1 MSLMQSVL
9 FVAAFYL
16 MFTIIGA
23 RTMAIRGDFML
34 YLLSGIF
41 MYLVHIQALQA
52 VMGSENSTSPMMQH
66 APMNTLVAILSSA
79 ISVLYIKTISLL
91 VILFVLHTLFQPIEM
106 YDWSGAMMMYLL
118 AWGSG
123 CAIGLILMAFKPWAP
138 DVVTIIQL
146 VYVRA
151 NMIASGKMFVANTL
165 PGFMLAMFDWNPLF
179 HIIDQTRGFVFVNYV
194 PHYSNWQYPLYAT
207 LGLIM
212 IGMMGNSS
220 RASAH
225 RCQLGCAPLGGVS
238 HHPKRQVD
246 PPAPAAASSCPRG
259 CGRSRGRPAA
269 PHPTAPRHRRISARP
284 IASCHREWCR
294 RPGTAPRRRARSTRR
309 AW

>member
-1 MSLMQSVL
+1 M
-9 FVAAFYL
+9 
-16 MFTIIGA
+16 GA

-41 MYLVHIQALQA
+41 LYLVHIQALTS
-52 VMGSENSTSPMMQH
+52 VMNSENSTSPMMQH

-79 ISVLYIKTISLL
+79 LSILYVKTISIL

-106 YDWSGAMMMYLL
+106 DDWSGAMLMYLL

-138 DVVTIIQL
+138 DVVSIIQL

-179 HIIDQTRGFVFVNYV
+179 PHHRPDAGLRLRQLFPALFELAVSALCNLRADHDRHDGRVF
-194 PHYSNWQYPLYAT
+194 HA
-207 LGLIM
+207 
-212 IGMMGNSS
+212 
-220 RASAH
+220 ASA
-225 RCQLGCAPLGGVS
+225 L
-238 HHPKRQVD
+238 
-246 PPAPAAASSCPRG
+246 
-259 CGRSRGRPAA
+259 RPAGTRA
-269 PHPTAPRHRRISARP
+269 AEPAVSPPRE
-284 IASCHREWCR
+284 AS
-294 RPGTAPRRRARSTRR
+294 G
-309 AW
+309 

>member
-1 MSLMQSVL
+1 MSLFQSVL

-16 MFTIIGA
+16 MFTVIGA
-23 RTMAIRGDFML
+23 RTAIRGDFML

-52 VMGSENSTSPMMQH
+52 GDGIGKLDLPDDAARADEH
-66 APMNTLVAILSSA
+66 AGRDPVLGDLD
-79 ISVLYIKTISLL
+79 VLYVKTITLL
-91 VILFVLHTLFQPIEM
+91 VILFVLHTVIHPIEI

-123 CAIGLILMAFKPWAP
+123 CAIGLILMALKPWAP

-165 PGFMLAMFDWNPLF
+165 PGFMLALFDWNPLF
-179 HIIDQTRGFVFVNYV
+179 HIIDQIRGFVFVNYV

-207 LGLIM
+207 L
-212 IGMMGNSS
+212 
-220 RASAH
+220 R
-225 RCQLGCAPLGGVS
+225 
-238 HHPKRQVD
+238 
-246 PPAPAAASSCPRG
+246 
-259 CGRSRGRPAA
+259 
-269 PHPTAPRHRRISARP
+269 
-284 IASCHREWCR
+284 
-294 RPGTAPRRRARSTRR
+294 
-309 AW
+309 

>member
-1 MSLMQSVL
+1 MFETARRTSTGSLLFNLLGVTYHASVRKVRKNHGNAILAIGMSLLQSVL

-16 MFTIIGA
+16 MFTVLGA

-91 VILFVLHTLFQPIEM
+91 VILFVLHTVIQPIEIH
-106 YDWSGAMMMYLL
+106 DWSGALMMYLL

-138 DVVTIIQL
+138 DIVSIVQM

-179 HIIDQTRGFVFVNYV
+179 HIIDQTRGFVFVNYF
-194 PHYSNWQYPLYAT
+194 PHYSNWEYPLYAT
-207 LGLIM
+207 LGLVM
-212 IGMMGNSS
+212 LGMMAEFFTRK
-220 RASAH
+220 RASMSWDA
-225 RCQLGCAPLGGVS
+225 
-238 HHPKRQVD
+238 
-246 PPAPAAASSCPRG
+246 
-259 CGRSRGRPAA
+259 
-269 PHPTAPRHRRISARP
+269 RR
-284 IASCHREWCR
+284 
-294 RPGTAPRRRARSTRR
+294 
-309 AW
+309 

>member
-1 MSLMQSVL
+1 MFESARRTSTGSLLFSFLAVTYHASVRKVRKTHNNAVVAIGMSLMQSVL

-34 YLLSGIF
+34 YLLTGIF

-52 VMGSENSTSPMMQH
+52 VMSAENSTSNMMQH

-79 ISVLYIKTISLL
+79 ISVLYVKTISLL
-91 VILFVLHTLFQPIEM
+91 VILFVLHTLFTPIEL
-106 YDWSGAMMMYLL
+106 YDWSSAMMMYLL
-118 AWGSG
+118 AWASG
-123 CAIGLILMAFKPWAP
+123 CAIGLILMAMKPWAP

-179 HIIDQTRGFVFVNYV
+179 HIIDQTRGYVFVNYV

-207 LGLIM
+207 LLLIL
-212 IGMMGNSS
+212 IGMMGEFYTRK
-220 RASAH
+220 RAS
-225 RCQLGCAPLGGVS
+225 VS
-238 HHPKRQVD
+238 WD
-246 PPAPAAASSCPRG
+246 A
-259 CGRSRGRPAA
+259 
-269 PHPTAPRHRRISARP
+269 RR
-284 IASCHREWCR
+284 
-294 RPGTAPRRRARSTRR
+294 
-309 AW
+309 

>member
-1 MSLMQSVL
+1 MARQTAPKNTGQGNTAPQDQEQRQMFETARRTSTGSLLLSLLGVTYHASVRKVRKTHGNALVAIGMSVFQSVL
-9 FVAAFYL
+9 FLAAFYL
-16 MFTIIGA
+16 IFTIMGA

-41 MYLVHIQALQA
+41 LYLVHIQALTS
-52 VMGSENSTSPMMQH
+52 VMNSENSTSPMMQH

-79 ISVLYIKTISLL
+79 LSILYVKTISIL

-106 YDWSGAMMMYLL
+106 DDWSGAMLMYLL

-138 DVVTIIQL
+138 DVVSIIQL

-179 HIIDQTRGFVFVNYV
+179 HIIDQTRGFVFVNYF

-207 LGLIM
+207 FALIM
-212 IGMMGNSS
+212 IGMMGEFFTRK
-220 RASAH
+220 RASASWD
-225 RCQLGCAPLGGVS
+225 A
-238 HHPKRQVD
+238 
-246 PPAPAAASSCPRG
+246 
-259 CGRSRGRPAA
+259 
-269 PHPTAPRHRRISARP
+269 RR
-284 IASCHREWCR
+284 
-294 RPGTAPRRRARSTRR
+294 
-309 AW
+309 

>member
-1 MSLMQSVL
+1 MFETARRTSTGSLLFSLLGVTYHASVRKVRKTHNNAVIAIGMSLLQSVL

-34 YLLSGIF
+34 YLLSGDF
-41 MYLVHIQALQA
+41 HVSRSYPGAWA
-52 VMGSENSTSPMMQH
+52 VMASENSTSPMMQH

-79 ISVLYIKTISLL
+79 ISVLYIKTISIL
-91 VILFVLHTLFQPIEM
+91 VILFVLHTLIQPIEL

-207 LGLIM
+207 LFLIM
-212 IGMMGNSS
+212 IGMMGEFFTRK
-220 RASAH
+220 RASASWD
-225 RCQLGCAPLGGVS
+225 A
-238 HHPKRQVD
+238 
-246 PPAPAAASSCPRG
+246 
-259 CGRSRGRPAA
+259 
-269 PHPTAPRHRRISARP
+269 RR
-284 IASCHREWCR
+284 
-294 RPGTAPRRRARSTRR
+294 
-309 AW
+309 

>member
-1 MSLMQSVL
+1 MFETARRTSTGSLLFSLLGVTYHASVRKVRKTHNNAVIAIGMSLVSKRAVRGGL
-9 FVAAFYL
+9 LPDVHHHRRADHGDPRRFHAVSLVRHFHVSRSYP
-16 MFTIIGA
+16 GA
-23 RTMAIRGDFML
+23 W
-34 YLLSGIF
+34 
-41 MYLVHIQALQA
+41 A
-52 VMGSENSTSPMMQH
+52 VMASENSTSPMMQH

-79 ISVLYIKTISLL
+79 ISVLYIKTISIL
-91 VILFVLHTLFQPIEM
+91 VILFVLHTIFQPIEM

-138 DVVTIIQL
+138 DVVTIVQL

-207 LGLIM
+207 LFLIM
-212 IGMMGNSS
+212 IGMMGEFFTRK
-220 RASAH
+220 RASASWD
-225 RCQLGCAPLGGVS
+225 A
-238 HHPKRQVD
+238 
-246 PPAPAAASSCPRG
+246 
-259 CGRSRGRPAA
+259 
-269 PHPTAPRHRRISARP
+269 RR
-284 IASCHREWCR
+284 
-294 RPGTAPRRRARSTRR
+294 
-309 AW
+309 